1 MLRFI
6 HKQTVKGNEEVSTV
20 EVERKV
26 TKIGN
31 SLGITLPAEVL
42 KHLNIKQGDKIILY
56 LEQGKVSFQKNN
68 AVPIDGFE
76 DINRDYS
83 EDMKELFY
91 NYDDTLRNLKN
102 R

>member
-1 MLRFI
+1 M
-6 HKQTVKGNEEVSTV
+6 STV

-42 KHLNIKQGDKIILY
+42 QHLKIKQGDKIVFN
-56 LEQGKVSFQKNN
+56 LEQGKVSFQKNHGVN
-68 AVPIDGFE
+68 MEEFE
-76 DINRDYS
+76 DINQ
-83 EDMKELFY
+83 EFIEGMKELFY
-91 NYDDTLRNLKN
+91 NYEDTLRNLTKL